1 MKRLIFFWCA
11 ILLATLLKA
20 QQIGDYTNYF
30 YKPMLY
36 NPAYTGV
43 QKNISAMAITRIQW
57 TGFTNA
63 PQFNAFTLD
72 GRVKKKRIGL
82 GVNIIS
88 DKQGLTGRTGGDILY
103 SYSLGLNKTTRL
115 SFGISMGMIN
125 HTVNFAKA
133 EVENTL
139 PDPTLSAQTQSK
151 TTLNGSAGIA
161 LIGKKIEAGFSI
173 PQLIGN
179 NFKYNSQAGTTETY
193 NQPAQ
198 YLTYL
203 RYKFFMNEEKAI
215 TLSPMALISITPH
228 SPFQFDGGLIFDC
241 KKKFSLATIYKS
253 NSAIAVSAGFWVRNH
268 FNVAYSYDFP
278 LGGIATYSGQTHE
291 ILISYTFGKE
301 EEPEKEEVD
310 STKGPKMKD
319 LNTLL
324 LEKLLVQVDSIFEKK
339 DATKEDY
346 RRLIESITEFSN
358 SHFDNPGIRKI
369 ARDYTKKLLELEKGN
384 SKEVVTSTVTV
395 KGQLALTG
403 DKSKSKPDFSN
414 VNIELLDKN
423 TGALIGVYT
432 PKPRNGKYILIL
444 TPGEKYI
451 LKVEKEGYQ
460 TVSKEMSPL
469 VKKES
474 YEMKQALR
482 LKKNKINK
490 TKQKK

>member
-1 MKRLIFFWCA
+1 MKRLIFFWCVNF
-11 ILLATLLKA
+11 LVTLLKA

-43 QKNISAMAITRIQW
+43 QKNINAMAITRIQW

-63 PQFNAFTLD
+63 PQYNALTLD

-82 GVNIIS
+82 GINIIS
-88 DKQGLTGRTGGDILY
+88 DKQGLTGKTGGNILY

-115 SFGISMGMIN
+115 SFGISLGMIN

-133 EVENTL
+133 EVENTS

-151 TTLNGSAGIA
+151 ININGSAGIA

-179 NFKYNSQAGTTETY
+179 SFKYNSQAGTSETD

-215 TLSPMALISITPH
+215 SLSPMALVCVTSH
-228 SPFQFDGGLIFDC
+228 SPFQFDGGLIFDY
-241 KKKFSLATIYKS
+241 KKKFSLATIYKN

-268 FNVAYSYDFP
+268 FNVAYSYDFQI
-278 LGGIATYSGQTHE
+278 GGIANYSGQTHE
-291 ILISYTFGKE
+291 ILLSYTFGKE
-301 EEPEKEEVD
+301 EQEKEEVD
-310 STKGPKMKD
+310 STKGSKMKD

-369 ARDYTKKLLELEKGN
+369 ARDYTKKLLALEQGN
-384 SKEVVTSTVTV
+384 SKVAVTTNVTV
-395 KGQLALTG
+395 KGQLTLTG
-403 DKSKSKPDFSN
+403 DKSKSKPDFSD
-414 VNIELLDKN
+414 VNIELIDKN
-423 TGALIGVYT
+423 TGALIGVYS

-460 TVSKEMSPL
+460 KVSKEMSPL

-474 YEMKQALR
+474 YEIKQALR
-482 LKKNKINK
+482 LKKNKATK